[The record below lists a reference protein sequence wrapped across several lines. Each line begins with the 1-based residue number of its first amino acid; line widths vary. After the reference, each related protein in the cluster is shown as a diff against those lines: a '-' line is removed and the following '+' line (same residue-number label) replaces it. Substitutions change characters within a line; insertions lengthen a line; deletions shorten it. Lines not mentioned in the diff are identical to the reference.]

1 MIMNERIPNFIQF
14 TNKDLDKKDGKRMV
28 SVMQLKDGLT
38 RGELTFMV
46 VLLED
51 PDVDHLKLHEFVFKV
66 LDEFAHLLPDVLPK
80 MLPPRSVIDHQI
92 ELLPGA
98 VPPV

>member
-1 MIMNERIPNFIQF
+1 MDERTLNFTQF

-38 RGELTFMV
+38 RSQPTFMV

-51 PDVDHLKLHEFVFKV
+51 LDVDHLRLHEFVSKV
-66 LDEFAHLLPDVLPK
+66 LDEFAHLILDELPK
-80 MLPPRSVIDHQI
+80 MLHPRGAIGHQI
-92 ELLPGA
+92 EWVPGA
-98 VPPV
+98 EPPV